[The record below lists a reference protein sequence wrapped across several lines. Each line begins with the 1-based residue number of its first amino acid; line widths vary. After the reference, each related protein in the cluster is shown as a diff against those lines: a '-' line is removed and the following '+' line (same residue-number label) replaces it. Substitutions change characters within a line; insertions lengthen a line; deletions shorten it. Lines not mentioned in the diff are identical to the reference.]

1 MKEGRKI
8 KRSAYYKAD
17 STSGMVMRHLYV
29 SPCIY
34 RRPLPP
40 PQPLCAPSTVFDIPF
55 LSSSPSPSSHP
66 SIFPYHYEILLSPPP
81 TRCSLTFVPRTLVSF
96 LGGKLGKG
104 KIRPLLIRGTGEAQQ
119 DGVGRGISS
128 SPLPLP
134 PRSAPLA
141 FKLLFPNITFVC
153 CVYLFVCLSVLIRSG
168 LNTIGPKLVL
178 TKAEKNRGGT

>member
-1 MKEGRKI
+1 MLHATFCQHINDISIYLTIYYLSLPFSLFLSRASVKEGRKI
-8 KRSAYYKAD
+8 KRSAYYRAD

-81 TRCSLTFVPRTLVSF
+81 THCSLTFVPRTLVSF

-104 KIRPLLIRGTGEAQQ
+104 KIRPL
-119 DGVGRGISS
+119 
-128 SPLPLP
+128 
-134 PRSAPLA
+134 
-141 FKLLFPNITFVC
+141 
-153 CVYLFVCLSVLIRSG
+153 
-168 LNTIGPKLVL
+168 
-178 TKAEKNRGGT
+178 